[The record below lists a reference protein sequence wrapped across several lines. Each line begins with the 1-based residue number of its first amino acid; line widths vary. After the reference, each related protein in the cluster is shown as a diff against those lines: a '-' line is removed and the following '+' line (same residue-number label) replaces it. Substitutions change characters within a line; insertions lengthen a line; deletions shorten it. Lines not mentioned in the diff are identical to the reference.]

1 MVKYQDVEGCF
12 TANNPL
18 DLPILVPGFLEIA
31 GDCKVWL
38 LEGPMGA
45 GKTTIIQA
53 ICKNFGVID
62 MVNSPTYALVNEYRN
77 PQNRVFYHFDFYR
90 LKNVDEA
97 IDIGCQEYFYSGDLC
112 FIEWGSKV
120 NALIPE
126 QHLKINIQVQPDDSR
141 KIIVEKHG

>member
-1 MVKYQDVEGCF
+1 MVKFQDVEGCF
-12 TANNPL
+12 TANNPQ
-18 DLPILVPGFLEIA
+18 DLPSLVPGILEIA

-77 PQNRVFYHFDFYR
+77 AQNRVFYHFDFYR

-97 IDIGCQEYFYSGDLC
+97 RDIGCQEYFYSGDLC

-120 NALIPE
+120 GALIPE
-126 QHLKINIQVQPDDSR
+126 QHLIINIQVQPDDSR